1 MSVETNILNLKEI
14 CMAYIE
20 KHVGEMIHEAL
31 DKPMKVFLEPMAR
44 EFPPTRAHR
53 TDAGLDLYC
62 IDDTTVPARGS
73 AVFRTGVH
81 IELPPNTYGKLE
93 SKSGL
98 NIVHDIV
105 SLGGVIDEGYENE
118 ILVKLYNMGD
128 KDYQFKRGHK
138 LVQLLVVPCL
148 YVDAEITDGEINNG
162 TERNR
167 NGIGSTGI

>member
-1 MSVETNILNLKEI
+1 
-14 CMAYIE
+14 
-20 KHVGEMIHEAL
+20 
-31 DKPMKVFLEPMAR
+31 MKVFLEPIAR

-62 IDDTTVPARGS
+62 LIDTTVPARGS

-98 NIVHDIV
+98 NVAHDIV
-105 SLGGVIDEGYENE
+105 SLGGVIDEGFSGE

-128 KDYQFKRGHK
+128 RNYKFKRGMK
-138 LVQLLVVPCL
+138 IVQLLVIPCQ
-148 YVDAEITDGEINNG
+148 YVDVEVVDELFIGGE
-162 TERNR
+162 R
-167 NGIGSTGI
+167 GSSGFGSSDRQ